1 MINKRIKELID
12 TISNGNKRAFSGLVG
27 VSPTVIENIVGTRQ
41 GKPGYDLLEKIA
53 FAIENIN
60 MNWVFTGEGQMF
72 REERSEGII
81 HEDPQA
87 PTPKPDESILY
98 NMYKDL
104 MEEKKEKEKKIEQL
118 TNELRAME
126 RKVGTLEAKLENTA
140 TLGNRTAEPVSTAKR
155 SSQSKAFA
163 TFVSAPSNEYE
174 SR

>member
-1 MINKRIKELID
+1 MGDILLRIQEIATNEGINITSMERVIGASKGVLSRAIKQGTDIQSKWLKAI
-12 TISNGNKRAFSGLVG
+12 V
-27 VSPTVIENIVGTRQ
+27 ENYPLYSATW
-41 GKPGYDLLEKIA
+41 LL
-53 FAIENIN
+53 
-60 MNWVFTGEGQMF
+60 TGEGSMF
-72 REERSEGII
+72 REERSAGII
-81 HEDPQA
+81 HEDSQV

-126 RKVGTLEAKLENTA
+126 RKVGTLEAELKHTA

-174 SR
+174 